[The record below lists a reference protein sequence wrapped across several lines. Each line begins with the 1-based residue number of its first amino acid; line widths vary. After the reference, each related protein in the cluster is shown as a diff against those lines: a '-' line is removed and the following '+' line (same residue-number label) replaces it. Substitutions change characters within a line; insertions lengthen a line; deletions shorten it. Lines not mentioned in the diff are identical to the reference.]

1 MVKLLSSVRLWEW
14 VVDQGADRAP
24 SGVSGTR
31 DRAMTALSQTLIT
44 AGEPASGRVV
54 PIALIDGAG
63 GFSYLRMTPVL
74 TADCD
79 KGVIRWS

>member
-1 MVKLLSSVRLWEW
+1 MSSVRVWEW
-14 VVDQGADRAP
+14 VVDQGTDRAT

-31 DRAMTALSQTLIT
+31 HRAMAALSQALIT
-44 AGEPASGRVV
+44 AGAARSGRVV
-54 PIALIDGAG
+54 PMALVDGAYG
-63 GFSYLRMTPVL
+63 VSYLRMAPVL